1 MQTDEDLPT
10 LIRRQAH
17 YHVLCYLRVHQI
29 RAPELVIQHAQ
40 ALLGT
45 DLNRHG
51 GGGFRSLLLFLF
63 FGRPP
68 PQSLTELARL
78 AILEQTCLAA
88 LDSSAHSDN
97 KDSNNNKDLAAVCF
111 QRLQEAGV
119 TKDSVRYR
127 RLVAR
132 SLEAAG
138 DYNGAELMYD
148 ELLQDNPANLMALRR
163 KYCLYKAQVGK
174 DEQAMIALNTYLQQ
188 NYADTAAW
196 YEMAQYR
203 LELGDYKSAA
213 YCLEETL
220 LGAPAD
226 VSIHTQLAEVYAS
239 IGGIEHLLLARKH
252 LAQALELDPDYRRA
266 QFGLVAVANAYLLEE
281 EVASKKTKK
290 DLDEHQVAVAKELVK
305 YGADA
310 IHKSYKGTKMQAAT
324 KTLMNEYVDSL

>member
-29 RAPELVIQHAQ
+29 RAPELVIEHAQ

-45 DLNRHG
+45 DLNRRG
-51 GGGFRSLLLFLF
+51 GGGVSSLLLFW
-63 FGRPP
+63 RPQP
-68 PQSLTELARL
+68 NVTELARL

-88 LDSSAHSDN
+88 LDCSS
-97 KDSNNNKDLAAVCF
+97 SNNNSNHRDLAALCLT
-111 QRLQEAGV
+111 RLQEAGV
-119 TKDSVRYR
+119 PKDSVRYR

-138 DYNGAELMYD
+138 DYSGAELMYD
-148 ELLQDNPANLMALRR
+148 ELLQDNPANLVALRR

-174 DEQAMIALNTYLQQ
+174 DEQAMTALNAYLQQ
-188 NYADTAAW
+188 NYGDTAAW

-203 LELGDYKSAA
+203 LEMGDYKSAA

-239 IGGIEHLLLARKH
+239 IGGIDHLLLARKH
-252 LAQALELDPDYRRA
+252 MAQALELDPDYRRA

-281 EVASKKTKK
+281 EAASKKTKK

-324 KTLMNEYVDSL
+324 KTLMNEYLDSL